1 MARTWIGRKMEAPSM
16 TEQSLFDYIKGK
28 YLEDLEKSGDAF
40 EYIDATSN
48 GYRLKI
54 ELKCRHTHYDELIL
68 EKDKYE
74 SLMQQADKLGFTP
87 FYINST
93 PQGIYAF
100 NLRKITVTWTT
111 RRLPASTYNKT
122 APVDKE
128 IALLHIDKAVKL

>member
-1 MARTWIGRKMEAPSM
+1 M
-16 TEQSLFDYIKGK
+16 TEQGLFDYIKET
-28 YLEDLEKSGDAF
+28 YLEDLQKSEHTY
-40 EYIDATSN
+40 EYIDATSH
-48 GYRLKI
+48 GYRLSI

-74 SLMQQADKLGFTP
+74 SLMQQANELGFTP

-111 RRLPASTYNKT
+111 KRLPANTFENGP
-122 APVDKE
+122 AVDKE

>member
-1 MARTWIGRKMEAPSM
+1 MEATAL
-16 TEQSLFDYIKGK
+16 TEQELFNYIKER
-28 YLEDLEKSGDAF
+28 YLEDLVKSDHTY
-40 EYIDATSN
+40 EYLDATSH
-48 GYRLKI
+48 GYRLSI

-74 SLMQQADKLGFTP
+74 SLLQQANALGFTP

-100 NLRKITVTWTT
+100 NLRKIKVTWTT
-111 RRLPASTYNKT
+111 KRLPASTFNKG
-122 APVDKE
+122 PEIDKE

>member
-1 MARTWIGRKMEAPSM
+1 MEKSTV
-16 TEQSLFDYIKGK
+16 TEQSLFDYIKAT
-28 YLEDLEKSGDAF
+28 YLEDLEKSEHTY

-48 GYRLKI
+48 GYRLTI

-74 SLMQQADKLGFTP
+74 SLIGRANELGFTP

-100 NLRKITVTWTT
+100 NLRKIKVSFTT
-111 RRLPASTYNKT
+111 KRLPSSTVDKG
-122 APVDKE
+122 PDIDKE

>member
-1 MARTWIGRKMEAPSM
+1 MERPTM
-16 TEQSLFDYIKGK
+16 TEQGLFDYIKET
-28 YLEDLEKSGDAF
+28 YLEDLQKSEHTY
-40 EYIDATSN
+40 EYIDATSY
-48 GYRLKI
+48 GYRLSI

-74 SLMQQADKLGFTP
+74 SLMQQANELGFTP

-100 NLRKITVTWTT
+100 NLRKIKVTWTT
-111 RRLPASTYNKT
+111 RRLPSSTVDNG
-122 APVDKE
+122 PDVDKE

>member
-1 MARTWIGRKMEAPSM
+1 M
-16 TEQSLFDYIKGK
+16 TEQGLFDYIKDT
-28 YLEDLEKSGDAF
+28 YLEDLQKSEHTY
-40 EYIDATSN
+40 EYIDATSY
-48 GYRLKI
+48 GYRLSI

-74 SLMQQADKLGFTP
+74 SLMQQANELGFTP

-93 PQGIYAF
+93 PEGIYAF

-111 RRLPASTYNKT
+111 KRLPSSTVENG
-122 APVDKE
+122 AAIDKE

>member
-1 MARTWIGRKMEAPSM
+1 M
-16 TEQSLFDYIKGK
+16 TEQGLFDYIKAT
-28 YLEDLEKSGDAF
+28 YLEDLVKSEHTY

-48 GYRLKI
+48 GYRLTI

-74 SLMQQADKLGFTP
+74 SLMDRANDLGFTP

-93 PQGIYAF
+93 PKGIYAF
-100 NLRKITVTWTT
+100 NLRKVTVTWTT

>member
-1 MARTWIGRKMEAPSM
+1 MERSTM
-16 TEQSLFDYIKGK
+16 TEQGLFDYIKET
-28 YLEDLEKSGDAF
+28 YLEDLQKSEHTY
-40 EYIDATSN
+40 EYIDATSH
-48 GYRLKI
+48 GYRLSI

-74 SLMQQADKLGFTP
+74 SLMQQANELGFTP

-93 PQGIYAF
+93 PKGIYAF

-111 RRLPASTYNKT
+111 KRLPSSTVDNG
-122 APVDKE
+122 PDIDKE

>member
-1 MARTWIGRKMEAPSM
+1 MERPTM
-16 TEQSLFDYIKGK
+16 TEQGLFDYIKET
-28 YLEDLEKSGDAF
+28 YLEDLQKSEHTY
-40 EYIDATSN
+40 EYIDATSY
-48 GYRLKI
+48 GYRLSI

-74 SLMQQADKLGFTP
+74 SLMQQANQLGFTP

-111 RRLPASTYNKT
+111 KRLPANTFENGP
-122 APVDKE
+122 AVDKE

>member
-1 MARTWIGRKMEAPSM
+1 MERPTM
-16 TEQSLFDYIKGK
+16 TEQGLFDYIKET
-28 YLEDLEKSGDAF
+28 YLEDLQKSEHTY
-40 EYIDATSN
+40 EYIDATSY
-48 GYRLKI
+48 GYRLSI

-74 SLMQQADKLGFTP
+74 SLMQQANELGFTP

-111 RRLPASTYNKT
+111 KRLPASTFNK
-122 APVDKE
+122 APAIDKE
-128 IALLHIDKAVKL
+128 VTLLHIDKAVKL

>member
-1 MARTWIGRKMEAPSM
+1 M
-16 TEQSLFDYIKGK
+16 TEQGLFDYIKAT
-28 YLEDLEKSGDAF
+28 YLEDLEKSEHEY

-48 GYRLKI
+48 GYRLTI

-74 SLMQQADKLGFTP
+74 SLMDRANHLGFTP

-93 PQGIYAF
+93 PNGIYAF

-111 RRLPASTYNKT
+111 KRLPSNTMDNGLAI
-122 APVDKE
+122 DKE

>member
-1 MARTWIGRKMEAPSM
+1 MERPTM
-16 TEQSLFDYIKGK
+16 TEQGLFDYIKET
-28 YLEDLEKSGDAF
+28 YLEDLQKSEHTY
-40 EYIDATSN
+40 EYIDATSY
-48 GYRLKI
+48 GYRLSI

-74 SLMQQADKLGFTP
+74 SLMQQANELGFTP

-100 NLRKITVTWTT
+100 NLRKIKVTWTT
-111 RRLPASTYNKT
+111 KRLPSSTVDNG
-122 APVDKE
+122 PDVDKE

>member
-1 MARTWIGRKMEAPSM
+1 M
-16 TEQSLFDYIKGK
+16 TEQGLFDYIKET
-28 YLEDLEKSGDAF
+28 YLEDLQKSEHTY
-40 EYIDATSN
+40 EYIDATSY
-48 GYRLKI
+48 GYRLSI

-74 SLMQQADKLGFTP
+74 SLMQQANELGFTP

-100 NLRKITVTWTT
+100 NLRKIKVTWTT
-111 RRLPASTYNKT
+111 KRLPSSTVNNG
-122 APVDKE
+122 PDVDKE

>member
-1 MARTWIGRKMEAPSM
+1 MERPTM
-16 TEQSLFDYIKGK
+16 TEQGLFDYIKET
-28 YLEDLEKSGDAF
+28 YLEDLQKSEHTY
-40 EYIDATSN
+40 EYIDATSY
-48 GYRLKI
+48 GYRLSI

-74 SLMQQADKLGFTP
+74 SLMQQANELGFTP

-100 NLRKITVTWTT
+100 NLRKIKVIWTT
-111 RRLPASTYNKT
+111 RRLPSSTVDNG
-122 APVDKE
+122 PDVDKE

>member
-1 MARTWIGRKMEAPSM
+1 MESSTM
-16 TEQSLFDYIKGK
+16 TEQGLFDYIKET
-28 YLEDLEKSGDAF
+28 YLEDLQKSEHTY
-40 EYIDATSN
+40 EYIDATSY
-48 GYRLKI
+48 GYRLSI

-74 SLMQQADKLGFTP
+74 SLMQQANELGFTP

-93 PQGIYAF
+93 PKGIYAF

-111 RRLPASTYNKT
+111 KRLPSSTVDNG
-122 APVDKE
+122 PDVDKE

>member
-1 MARTWIGRKMEAPSM
+1 MERSTM
-16 TEQSLFDYIKGK
+16 TEQGLFDYIKET
-28 YLEDLEKSGDAF
+28 YLEDLQKSEHTY
-40 EYIDATSN
+40 EYIDATSY
-48 GYRLKI
+48 GYRLSI

-74 SLMQQADKLGFTP
+74 SLMQQANELGFTP

-100 NLRKITVTWTT
+100 NLRKIKVTWTT
-111 RRLPASTYNKT
+111 RRLPSST
-122 APVDKE
+122 VDNGPDVNKE

>member
-1 MARTWIGRKMEAPSM
+1 M
-16 TEQSLFDYIKGK
+16 TEQGLFDYIKET
-28 YLEDLEKSGDAF
+28 YLEDLQKSEHTY
-40 EYIDATSN
+40 EYIDATSY
-48 GYRLKI
+48 GYRLSI

-74 SLMQQADKLGFTP
+74 SLMQQANELGFTP

-111 RRLPASTYNKT
+111 KSLPSSTVDNG
-122 APVDKE
+122 PDIDKE

>member
-1 MARTWIGRKMEAPSM
+1 M
-16 TEQSLFDYIKGK
+16 TEQGLFDYIKET
-28 YLEDLEKSGDAF
+28 YLEDLQKSEHTY
-40 EYIDATSN
+40 EYIDATSY
-48 GYRLKI
+48 GYRLSI

-74 SLMQQADKLGFTP
+74 SLMQQANELGFTP

-100 NLRKITVTWTT
+100 NLRKIKVTWTT
-111 RRLPASTYNKT
+111 KRLPANTFENG
-122 APVDKE
+122 PDVDKE

>member
-1 MARTWIGRKMEAPSM
+1 MERSTM
-16 TEQSLFDYIKGK
+16 TEQGLFDYIKET
-28 YLEDLEKSGDAF
+28 YLEDLQKSEHTY
-40 EYIDATSN
+40 EYIDATSY
-48 GYRLKI
+48 GYRLSI

-74 SLMQQADKLGFTP
+74 SLMQQANELGFTP

-93 PQGIYAF
+93 PKGIYAF

-111 RRLPASTYNKT
+111 KRLPSSTVDNG
-122 APVDKE
+122 PDIDKE

>member
-1 MARTWIGRKMEAPSM
+1 M
-16 TEQSLFDYIKGK
+16 TEQSLFDYIKAT
-28 YLEDLEKSGDAF
+28 YLEDLEKSEHEY

-48 GYRLKI
+48 GYRLTI

-74 SLMQQADKLGFTP
+74 SLMARANHLGFTP

-93 PQGIYAF
+93 PNGIYAF

-111 RRLPASTYNKT
+111 KRLPSNTMENGPAI
-122 APVDKE
+122 DKE